1 MLRTPLLLPIAAL
14 ALATSMS
21 AQYASPLGD
30 AAYLDAQENVFL
42 PGEITYVTV
51 TMAPGDLNYL
61 LNNRDTDQYAD
72 CTVEIVNSQIN
83 EVYANCGIRPRGN
96 SGRDAKKNPWKI
108 SFHEFA
114 PGRRFHGLKKMN
126 LGGDAPDPTI
136 SRSSTMFK
144 MFREFG
150 VPAPRTHHVWLEIN
164 DGSQVSGL
172 YVHFENVDDIF
183 VNAWFGNDDGRLYK
197 CRIRDEPANLTFRPP
212 GNPATYASLEA
223 YEEKIYDGDFLLL
236 AEFINFINNT
246 TDQDFAD
253 GIGDWLN
260 VDGFLRAQAADM
272 VCGQWDGYWIGGNNY
287 YLYENTDTG
296 RLEYIP
302 WDLDHAFGTD
312 YLFFPIIGSFGTNFV
327 TKPYSGWGNRG
338 FGMEGNAPP
347 PLIERLLEVPNYDN
361 GLKHYAQ
368 EFNDGPFHPAQSF
381 PFIEQLKTLTSP
393 LAFTGAFSGSS
404 MDNRYDN
411 ADHVAGFDA
420 PSSYQAFTNPATWG
434 LRPFIENRRDYVAA
448 NYPQPMALPRVFL
461 NEVMADNDT
470 ILADEVGDFEDWVEL
485 YNDEDFD
492 VDLTGWSLSDRPG
505 EAGRWMFPAGTVIQA
520 KSHLLVWCD
529 DDVTDG
535 PLHTDFKLSAGGESV
550 HLWIDESQGAIQADA
565 IVFPALAADE
575 SFGRLPDAS
584 PNLTSLTTATPGA
597 RNDTGAFAV
606 ASYGNCPGPMELVAF
621 NATPSTQIIVLAAL
635 GSGVFPIPAGYPCAG
650 TVLDL
655 DPVTIRPI
663 GIGTSDSNGTFRL
676 DVVLP
681 ASVCGSVV
689 VQALDTASCGLTPTI
704 AL

>member
-1 MLRTPLLLPIAAL
+1 
-14 ALATSMS
+14 
-21 AQYASPLGD
+21 
-30 AAYLDAQENVFL
+30 
-42 PGEITYVTV
+42 
-51 TMAPGDLNYL
+51 
-61 LNNRDTDQYAD
+61 
-72 CTVEIVNSQIN
+72 
-83 EVYANCGIRPRGN
+83 
-96 SGRDAKKNPWKI
+96 
-108 SFHEFA
+108 
-114 PGRRFHGLKKMN
+114 
-126 LGGDAPDPTI
+126 
-136 SRSSTMFK
+136 MFK

-461 NEVMADNDT
+461 NEVMADNET

>member
-663 GIGTSDSNGTFRL
+663 GIGASDSNGTFRL